1 MDFQKMLKMSKDIN
15 EMCTELKL
23 LNPDGLTEFKF
34 NKIQQ
39 KILANI
45 NEHNITNAYASRQS
59 GVTTLIALHALHHA
73 LFNSN
78 KHIIFLTP
86 KMDYAYEICDRIRF
100 FFNQLNT
107 KLLGI
112 NLVVDTKGRLEFSN
126 STCITFSSAKSST
139 IRGKTASILYLDCL
153 DYLDKKDFDDF
164 ITHVYPTLSYNSK
177 IISVNTGC
185 LNGYFKNWQYNIN
198 LPYTEN
204 DVDYI
209 NRVEEVIK
217 KQVMD
222 NSRINREYLLI

>member
-1 MDFQKMLKMSKDIN
+1 MDFQKMSNDIN
-15 EMCTELKL
+15 EMCTELK
-23 LNPDGLTEFKF
+23 F
-34 NKIQQ
+34 NKIQK
-39 KILANI
+39 KILENI

-59 GVTTLIALHALHHA
+59 GVTTLIALHALHQA

-78 KHIIFLTP
+78 KRIIFITP
-86 KMDYAYEICDRIRF
+86 KMDHAYEICERIRF
-100 FFNQLNT
+100 FFKQLDT

-112 NLVVDTKGRLEFSN
+112 NLDVDTKGRLEFSN
-126 STCITFSSAKSST
+126 GTCIIFSGAKSSA
-139 IRGKTASILYLDCL
+139 ILGKTASILYLDCL

-164 ITHVYPTLSYNSK
+164 MTSVYPTLSHNSK

-185 LNGYFKNWQYNIN
+185 LNSYFKNWEHNIN

-204 DVDYI
+204 DINYI
-209 NRVEEVIK
+209 KHVEEVIE